1 MSEFVRK
8 VVDAARAMQENQ
20 VSEPIAVAGLAD
32 TVRDAVAS
40 MARARHTADRLK
52 AGSQRLVGNIS
63 AVDSLNAQ
71 LDTANEQLE
80 GAIQAIGG
88 TSDASSPLDVSS
100 SSGNDSPAS
109 TQGEQTTAD
118 ASDPKGAQ
126 VNKSD
131 GSVVQP
137 AAPLGG
143 ATPEEGIQRSLAHV
157 QGANA

>member
-118 ASDPKGAQ
+118 ASDPKG
-126 VNKSD
+126 D